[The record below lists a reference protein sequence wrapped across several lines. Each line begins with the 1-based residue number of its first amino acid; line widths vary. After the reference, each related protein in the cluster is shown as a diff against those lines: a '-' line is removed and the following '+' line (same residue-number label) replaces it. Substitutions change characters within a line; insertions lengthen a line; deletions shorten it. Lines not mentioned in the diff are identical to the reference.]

1 MSKDITDEMVQGQ
14 IDLALMEDVG
24 PGDITT
30 LACIAK
36 EMVAAEII
44 AKSSGVLAGLP
55 VAAAVFQKLDK
66 KVTIITNKNDGD
78 TFSPGDKILSMNGN
92 SQAILTGERTAL
104 NFLGHLSGVASLT
117 AKFVEQVKGT
127 KAKILDTRK
136 TIPGM
141 RFLDKYAVTCG
152 GGENHRFGLYDMV
165 LIKDNHITAAGSIA
179 RAIKKVKEY
188 AARNDFQDRFYLTSD
203 ELEIEV
209 EIETVRQLKEAIEA
223 GAERLLLDNQS
234 IEQLAE
240 LVKAAREL
248 KENII
253 LEASG
258 NVNLDNVAAIAKT
271 GVDLISIGSLT
282 HSAPTSDFSLNITEK

>member
-1 MSKDITDEMVQGQ
+1 LSKDITDEMVQGQ

-30 LACIAK
+30 LACIVK
-36 EMVAAEII
+36 ETVPAEII

-55 VAAAVFQKLDK
+55 VAATVFQKLDK
-66 KVTIITNKNDGD
+66 KITIITNKNDGD
-78 TFSPGDKILSMNGN
+78 SFSPGDKILSINGN

-104 NFLGHLSGVASLT
+104 NFLGRLSGVASLT

-165 LIKDNHITAAGSIA
+165 LIKDNHITAAGSITN
-179 RAIKKVKEY
+179 AIKKVKEY
-188 AARNDFQDRFYLTSD
+188 AARDDFQDRFYLAFD

-209 EIETVRQLKEAIEA
+209 EIETIEQLKEAIKA
-223 GAERLLLDNQS
+223 GAERVLLDNQS

-240 LVKAAREL
+240 LVKTAREL
-248 KENII
+248 KENIL

-258 NVNLDNVAAIAKT
+258 NVNLNNVAAIAKT
-271 GVDLISIGSLT
+271 GVDLISIGGLT
-282 HSAPTSDFSLNITEK
+282 HSASTSDFSLNIIEK